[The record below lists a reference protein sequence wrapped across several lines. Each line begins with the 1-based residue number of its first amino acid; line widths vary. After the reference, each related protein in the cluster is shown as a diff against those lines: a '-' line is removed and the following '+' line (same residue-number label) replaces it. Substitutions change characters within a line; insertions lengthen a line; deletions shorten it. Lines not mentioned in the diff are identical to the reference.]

1 MKAII
6 ELSKSEKKS
15 TNESEKN
22 SHKKLIDFP
31 KSLWNKLQDK
41 AEEEDM
47 DNMCEYIRYICREY
61 LKTSGFKNQIGT
73 DEELIELQKK
83 REELRNEEYQFI
95 ANLNS
100 LLKSAKNEEKP
111 MNYDQ
116 KVSQVLTTI
125 EKQKLDFDGIFEAT
139 RIPKE
144 ELIVI
149 TGNLVD
155 SGEILFDE
163 RWRFYKA

>member
-1 MKAII
+1 
-6 ELSKSEKKS
+6 
-15 TNESEKN
+15 
-22 SHKKLIDFP
+22 
-31 KSLWNKLQDK
+31 
-41 AEEEDM
+41 M

-61 LKTSGFKNQIGT
+61 LKTDGFKNQIGT
-73 DEELIELQKK
+73 DEELIELGKK
-83 REELRNEEYQFI
+83 REELLNEEYQFI

-111 MNYDQ
+111 LNYEQ
-116 KVSQVLTTI
+116 KVSQVLITI

-139 RIPKE
+139 RIPKK

-155 SGEILFDE
+155 SGQILFDE

>member
-1 MKAII
+1 MNG
-6 ELSKSEKKS
+6 SEKKS
-15 TNESEKN
+15 QKTT
-22 SHKKLIDFP
+22 HDKLISFP
-31 KSLWNKLQDK
+31 KSLWNKLQNK
-41 AEEEDM
+41 AKEEDM

-61 LKTSGFKNQIGT
+61 LKTEGFKNQIGT
-73 DEELIELQKK
+73 DEELIELEKK
-83 REELRNEEYQFI
+83 RKELRNEEYQFI

-111 MNYDQ
+111 INYEE
-116 KVSQVLTTI
+116 KVSQVLTSI

-163 RWRFYKA
+163 CWRFYKA